1 MLWSPFLALLILF
14 LCSSLI
20 VTIIGCGLPPAPA
33 PPPSPCCGAP
43 PAPPP
48 PPPCCPCP
56 PPAPMQSC
64 CQCAAAPPPPSHCG
78 GCMSRRRMYSSA
90 SFRKYWRSKRET
102 DVIKVNEGIAQKMQ
116 YINATEV
123 PCPRAEW
130 NTPMR
135 MAMINGNPLASV
147 QSIQARLLHELVH
160 HSKFLVMCARPEQF
174 GGSNVVV
181 PSALKINSS
190 GVDFCNVHVK
200 EQHIWCQAIGMIS

>member
-90 SFRKYWRSKRET
+90 SFRKYWRSKRE
-102 DVIKVNEGIAQKMQ
+102 
-116 YINATEV
+116 
-123 PCPRAEW
+123 
-130 NTPMR
+130 
-135 MAMINGNPLASV
+135 AMINGNPLASV